1 MNLLY
6 LTLIWTRFNMKTIIT
21 GLLLILPF
29 TTLIASVDVKKVSKK
44 KQTAQGLYMTAE
56 EAYEDKSANPSN
68 SLFVDIRTRAE
79 LQFVGAPGLIDL
91 NIPYMLHDKESW
103 NVKKKKFS
111 MEPNSNFSIAID
123 EAIKEKGL
131 NKNSKI
137 ILICRSGNRSAGAV
151 NLLDQLGYKNV
162 VTVTDGFEG
171 GKAKTGPN
179 KGHRV
184 VSGWKNAGL
193 PWSYKLD
200 ENKMYFE
207 D

>member
-1 MNLLY
+1 
-6 LTLIWTRFNMKTIIT
+6 MKTIIA
-21 GLLLILPF
+21 GLICILPF
-29 TTLIASVDVKKVSKK
+29 TTLMASVDVKKVSKK
-44 KQTAQGLYMTAE
+44 KQTTQGLYMTAE
-56 EAYEDKSANPSN
+56 EAYKDKTVNPSD

-79 LQFVGAPGLIDL
+79 VQFVGAPSLIDF

-103 NVKKKKFS
+103 NEKKKKFS

-123 EAIKEKGL
+123 EAIKKKGL

-171 GKAKTGPN
+171 GKAKTGTN

-184 VSGWKNAGL
+184 VNGWKNAGL
-193 PWSYKLD
+193 PWSYNLN
-200 ENKMYFE
+200 ESKMYIE
-207 D
+207 N